1 MKVLIVDGYNVMNKI
16 GYLSDIS
23 DESLKDARDAVSK
36 LAKEYK
42 RRDGGIS
49 EVYVVF
55 DGKNQYRDV
64 AIPRP
69 KEHIFSD
76 TGKGDQKIVELI
88 RKFSDKHTIIVVS
101 DDNYVRNSARAH
113 CASLL
118 RPSQL
123 LTRNYRK
130 TRY

>member
-1 MKVLIVDGYNVMNKI
+1 MKVLIVDGYNVMNRI
-16 GYLSDIS
+16 RYLLDIS
-23 DESLKDARDAVSK
+23 DESLKDARVAVSD
-36 LAKEYK
+36 LVKEYK

-55 DGKNQYRDV
+55 DGKSQYRGA

-69 KEHIFSD
+69 REHIFSD

-88 RKFSDKHTIIVVS
+88 RKFSGKHTVTVVS

-113 CASLL
+113 RASLL

-123 LTRNYRK
+123 LR
-130 TRY
+130 